1 MQDGT
6 VPNQLA
12 GRLRLAAACL
22 LAWMAAAAVFCV
34 QAQPVTESSVK
45 AAFLYKFTGFVDWP
59 QGTFERSNDVLVI
72 GVLGSDAVASELEQI
87 VAGRNVDGHALG
99 VRRLREGDT
108 LRGLHVLFIAAGREA
123 RVRDLVQSTP
133 GPVLV
138 VTEQDAGLRL
148 GAVLNFV
155 NDGGKVRFTASLNAA
170 EARGLRLSARLL
182 AVAQSVEGH
191 AR

>member
-59 QGTFERSNDVLVI
+59 QGTFEHSNDVLVI

-108 LRGLHVLFIAAGREA
+108 LRGLHVLFIAAEREA
-123 RVRDLVQSTP
+123 RVRDLVQST
-133 GPVLV
+133 
-138 VTEQDAGLRL
+138 
-148 GAVLNFV
+148 
-155 NDGGKVRFTASLNAA
+155 
-170 EARGLRLSARLL
+170 
-182 AVAQSVEGH
+182 
-191 AR
+191 